1 MRALVLSE
9 QVVSRGRRRIV
20 MLLGLLAVISFT
32 AHAEGSRP
40 VVIGSK
46 RFTESY
52 LLGEIARETLQRAGV
67 AAVHRQGLGNTA
79 VLFEALSTGAID
91 AYPDYTGTIGRELLK
106 TEATDIESLNRA
118 LAPLGLGAG
127 VPLGFENTYALAVRD
142 GVAAA
147 KLGELAAHPGL
158 RIGLSPEFLHRA
170 DGWPAIARV
179 YGLPQQPAVLDHG
192 LAYEALAAG
201 RVDAM
206 DIYSTDAKIAKYR
219 LRVLEDDRRVFP
231 EYRAV
236 WVYRLDLPRRSPA
249 AWAALQSLQGSI
261 AAHDMIAMNA
271 AAELEGRSFD
281 VVARDFLGGGRAPA
295 ATRSR
300 LAARLF
306 AEDLPRLTREHLV
319 LVFGSLALACLAGI
333 PLGIAAAG
341 SRRLAQPVL
350 ATTGLIQTVPSL
362 ALLAFLIPIT
372 GTIGTLPAVLAL
384 FLYSLLP
391 IVRATHAALTGI
403 ARNMRE
409 SAVALGL
416 NRLQRLRFVELP
428 LALPGIL
435 SGVKTSAV
443 INVGTATIAAFIG
456 AGGYGER
463 ITAGLALNDNAMLL
477 AGAIPA
483 AVLALAVH
491 AIFELAERRVAR

>member
-1 MRALVLSE
+1 MGV
-9 QVVSRGRRRIV
+9 
-20 MLLGLLAVISFT
+20 LLGAGLFVAAWSVY
-32 AHAEGSRP
+32 AGENRP

-79 VLFEALSTGAID
+79 VLFEGLSTGAID
-91 AYPDYTGTIGRELLK
+91 IYPDYTGTIGHELLK
-106 TEATDIESLNRA
+106 TEATDLDALNRA
-118 LAPLGLGAG
+118 LAPLGLGAA
-127 VPLGFENTYALAVRD
+127 VPLGFENTYALATRD
-142 GVAAA
+142 DASVA
-147 KLGELAAHPGL
+147 KLSELAAHPRL
-158 RIGLSPEFLHRA
+158 RVGLSPEFLHRA

-179 YGLPQQPAVLDHG
+179 YELPQQPAVLDHG

-219 LRVLEDDRRVFP
+219 LRVLDDDRHVFP

-249 AWAALQSLQGSI
+249 GWAALQSLQGRI
-261 AAHDMIAMNA
+261 AAHDMVAMNA
-271 AAELEGRSFD
+271 AAELDGRSFAA
-281 VVARDFLGGGRAPA
+281 VARAFLDGGPSPSAHRPG
-295 ATRSR
+295 

-319 LVFGSLALACLAGI
+319 LVFGSLALACLAGV

-350 ATTGLIQTVPSL
+350 AATGLIQTVPSL

-372 GTIGTLPAVLAL
+372 GTIGTLPAVIAL

-416 NRLQRLRFVELP
+416 NPLQRLRFVELP

-443 INVGTATIAAFIG
+443 INVGTATVAAFIG

-477 AGAIPA
+477 AGAVPA

>member
-1 MRALVLSE
+1 MGALVLSE
-9 QVVSRGRRRIV
+9 HGVRRGRWLIV
-20 MLLGLLAVISFT
+20 VVVGLLAARSFVV
-32 AHAEGSRP
+32 HAGESQS

-79 VLFEALSTGAID
+79 VLFEALAAGAID

-106 TEATDIESLNRA
+106 TEATDLESLNRA

-127 VPLGFENTYALAVRD
+127 VPLGFENTYALALRN
-142 GVAAA
+142 GVAVA
-147 KLGELAAHPGL
+147 KLSELATHPGL
-158 RIGLSPEFLHRA
+158 RIGLSPEFLHRT

-179 YGLPQQPAVLDHG
+179 YRAPQQPVVLDHG

-201 RVDAM
+201 RVDVM

-249 AWAALQSLQGSI
+249 AWSALQSLQGRI

-271 AAELEGRSFD
+271 AAELEGRRFD
-281 VVARDFLGGGRAPA
+281 AVARDFLDGSRAPA
-295 ATRSR
+295 TMRPG

-319 LVFGSLALACLAGI
+319 LVFGSLLLACVAGI

-350 ATTGLIQTVPSL
+350 AASGLIQTVPSL

-372 GTIGTLPAVLAL
+372 GTIGTLPAVIAL

-416 NRLQRLRFVELP
+416 DRYQRLRFVELP

-491 AIFELAERRVAR
+491 ATFELAERRVAR

>member
-1 MRALVLSE
+1 MVVRRGSGCVVALV
-9 QVVSRGRRRIV
+9 
-20 MLLGLLAVISFT
+20 GLFAAAGF
-32 AHAEGSRP
+32 AAQAAEPRP

-91 AYPDYTGTIGRELLK
+91 AYPDYTGTIARELLK
-106 TEATDIESLNRA
+106 TESTDLASLHRA
-118 LAPLGLGAG
+118 LAPLGLGVG
-127 VPLGFENTYALAVRD
+127 VALGFENTYALAMREGD
-142 GVAAA
+142 AARAGVG
-147 KLGELAAHPGL
+147 KLSDLAGQGELRL
-158 RIGLSPEFLHRA
+158 GLSPEFLHRA
-170 DGWPAIARV
+170 DGWPAVARA
-179 YGLPQQPAVLDHG
+179 YGLAQQPVVLDHG

-206 DIYSTDAKIAKYR
+206 DIYSTDAKIGKYR
-219 LRVLEDDRRVFP
+219 LRVLDDDRRVFP

-236 WVYRLDLPRRSPA
+236 LVYRLDLPQRSPV
-249 AWAALQSLQGSI
+249 AWAALQRLEGHISRQ
-261 AAHDMIAMNA
+261 DMVAMNA
-271 AAELEGRSFD
+271 AAEIEGRSFD
-281 VVARDFLGGGRAPA
+281 AIAREFLDAGSTA
-295 ATRSR
+295 AAVRSG

-306 AEDLPRLTREHLV
+306 ADDLPRLTREHLV

-333 PLGIAAAG
+333 PLGVAAAG
-341 SRRLAQPVL
+341 SRKLAQPVL
-350 ATTGLIQTVPSL
+350 AVTGLVQTVPSL

-372 GTIGTLPAVLAL
+372 GTIGTVPAVIAL

-409 SAVALGL
+409 SGVALGL
-416 NRLQRLRFVELP
+416 TRMQRLRFVELP
-428 LALPGIL
+428 LATAGIL
-435 SGVKTSAV
+435 SGIKTSAV

-491 AIFELAERRVAR
+491 ALFELAERRAAR

>member
-1 MRALVLSE
+1 MVVRQGRGCVVALV
-9 QVVSRGRRRIV
+9 
-20 MLLGLLAVISFT
+20 GLFVAAGF
-32 AHAEGSRP
+32 AAQAAEPRP

-52 LLGEIARETLQRAGV
+52 LLGEIARETLQQAGV

-91 AYPDYTGTIGRELLK
+91 AYPDYTGTIARELLK
-106 TEATDIESLNRA
+106 SESTDLASLHRA
-118 LAPLGLGAG
+118 LAPLGLGVG
-127 VPLGFENTYALAVRD
+127 VALGFENTYALAMREGD
-142 GVAAA
+142 AARAGVG
-147 KLGELAAHPGL
+147 KLSDLAGQGELRL
-158 RIGLSPEFLHRA
+158 GLSPEFLHRA
-170 DGWPAIARV
+170 DGWPAVART
-179 YGLPQQPAVLDHG
+179 YGLAQQPVVLDHG

-206 DIYSTDAKIAKYR
+206 DIYSTDAKIGKYR
-219 LRVLEDDRRVFP
+219 LRVLDDDRRVFP

-236 WVYRLDLPRRSPA
+236 LVYRLDLPQRSPV
-249 AWAALQSLQGSI
+249 AWAALQRLEGRISRE
-261 AAHDMIAMNA
+261 DMVAMNA
-271 AAELEGRSFD
+271 AAEIEGRSFD
-281 VVARDFLGGGRAPA
+281 AIAREFLDAGSA
-295 ATRSR
+295 AAAVRSG

-306 AEDLPRLTREHLV
+306 ADDLPRLTREHLV

-333 PLGIAAAG
+333 PLGVAAAG
-341 SRRLAQPVL
+341 SRQLAQPVL
-350 ATTGLIQTVPSL
+350 AVTGLVQTVPSL

-372 GTIGTLPAVLAL
+372 GTIGTVPAVIAL

-409 SAVALGL
+409 SGVALGL
-416 NRLQRLRFVELP
+416 TRMQRLRFVELP
-428 LALPGIL
+428 LATAGIL
-435 SGVKTSAV
+435 SGIKTSAV

-491 AIFELAERRVAR
+491 ALFELAERRVAR

>member
-9 QVVSRGRRRIV
+9 QVVGRGRWGIV
-20 MLLGLLAVISFT
+20 VVVGLLAAIPCTVC
-32 AHAEGSRP
+32 AEDARP

-52 LLGEIARETLQRAGV
+52 LLGEIARETLQRASV
-67 AAVHRQGLGNTA
+67 VAVHRQGLGNTA

-91 AYPDYTGTIGRELLK
+91 TYPDYTGTIGRELLK
-106 TEATDIESLNRA
+106 TEATDLESLNRA

-127 VPLGFENTYALAVRD
+127 VPLGFENTYAVATRD

-147 KLGELAAHPGL
+147 KLSELAAQPGL

-179 YGLPQQPAVLDHG
+179 YGLPQQPTVLDHG

-219 LRVLEDDRRVFP
+219 LHVLEDDRRVFP

-236 WVYRLDLPRRSPA
+236 WIYRLDLPRRSPA
-249 AWAALQSLQGSI
+249 AWSALQSLQGRI
-261 AAHDMIAMNA
+261 AAHDMIQMNA

-281 VVARDFLGGGRAPA
+281 VVARDFLDGGRAPA
-295 ATRSR
+295 ATRSG

-306 AEDLPRLTREHLV
+306 AADLPRLTREHLV

-350 ATTGLIQTVPSL
+350 AATGLIQTVPSL
-362 ALLAFLIPIT
+362 ALLAFLIPLT
-372 GTIGTLPAVLAL
+372 GTIGTLPAVVAL

-416 NRLQRLRFVELP
+416 NRFQRLRFVELP

-483 AVLALAVH
+483 AVLALVVH

>member
-1 MRALVLSE
+1 MVVRRWWCLVL
-9 QVVSRGRRRIV
+9 I
-20 MLLGLLAVISFT
+20 LGACFVAGACT
-32 AHAEGSRP
+32 AYASAERP
-40 VVIGSK
+40 IVIGSK

-52 LLGEIARETLQRAGV
+52 LLGEIARETLRRAGV

-79 VLFEALSTGAID
+79 VLFEALATGAID

-106 TEATDIESLNRA
+106 TETTDLEALSRA

-127 VPLGFENTYALAVRD
+127 LPLGFENTYALAMRD
-142 GVAAA
+142 GAAIA
-147 KLGELAAHPGL
+147 KLSELAARPEV
-158 RIGLSPEFLHRA
+158 RIGLSPEFLNRA
-170 DGWPAIARV
+170 DGWPAIARA
-179 YGLPQQPAVLDHG
+179 YGLRQQPFVLDHG
-192 LAYEALAAG
+192 LAYEALVAG

-219 LRVLEDDRRVFP
+219 LRILEDDRRVFP
-231 EYRAV
+231 EYQAV
-236 WVYRLDLPRRSPA
+236 WVYRLDLPQRSPV
-249 AWAALQSLQGSI
+249 AWSALQTLQGRI
-261 AAHDMIAMNA
+261 AARDMIAMNA
-271 AAELEGRSFD
+271 AAEIESRPFDGVAREFLDGVRATLSGRS
-281 VVARDFLGGGRAPA
+281 G
-295 ATRSR
+295 

-306 AEDLPRLTREHLV
+306 ADDLPRLTREHLV
-319 LVFGSLALACLAGI
+319 LVFGSLAFACLAGV

-350 ATTGLIQTVPSL
+350 AATGLIQTVPSL
-362 ALLAFLIPIT
+362 ALLAFLIPLT

-391 IVRATHAALTGI
+391 IVRATHTALTGI

-409 SAVALGL
+409 SGVALGL
-416 NRLQRLRFVELP
+416 NPLQRLRLVELP

-463 ITAGLALNDNAMLL
+463 ITAGLALNDNTMLL

-483 AVLALAVH
+483 AVLALLVH
-491 AIFELAERRVAR
+491 GIFELAERRAAR

>member
-1 MRALVLSE
+1 V
-9 QVVSRGRRRIV
+9 
-20 MLLGLLAVISFT
+20 LLGWAAANACA
-32 AHAEGSRP
+32 AHAGDPPP

-52 LLGEIARETLQRAGV
+52 LLGEIAREALQRAGV

-79 VLFEALSTGAID
+79 VLVEALSTGAID

-106 TEATDIESLNRA
+106 TDATDLESLNRA

-127 VPLGFENTYALAVRD
+127 VPLGFENTYALAMPD
-142 GVAAA
+142 VAAVT
-147 KLGELAAHPGL
+147 KLSDLAARPHV
-158 RIGLSPEFLHRA
+158 RIGLSPEFLHRT
-170 DGWPAIARV
+170 DGWPAVARA
-179 YGLPQQPAVLDHG
+179 YGLPQRPSVLDHG

-201 RVDAM
+201 RMDAM
-206 DIYSTDAKIAKYR
+206 DIYSTDAKIARYR
-219 LRVLEDDRRVFP
+219 LRVLDDDRHVFP

-236 WVYRLDLPRRSPA
+236 WVYRLDLPQRSPA
-249 AWAALQSLQGSI
+249 AWSALQALQGRISTR
-261 AAHDMIAMNA
+261 DMIAMNA

-281 VVARDFLGGGRAPA
+281 LVAREFLEGGGNRSA
-295 ATRSR
+295 ARSD

-306 AEDLPRLTREHLV
+306 ADDLPRLTREHLV
-319 LVFGSLALACLAGI
+319 LVFGSLALACLAGL
-333 PLGIAAAG
+333 PLGIAAAD

-350 ATTGLIQTVPSL
+350 ALTGLIQTVPSL
-362 ALLAFLIPIT
+362 ALLAFLIPVT
-372 GTIGTLPAVLAL
+372 GTIGTLPAVIAL

-403 ARNMRE
+403 ARTMRE

-416 NRLQRLRFVELP
+416 NRYQRLRFVELP

-491 AIFELAERRVAR
+491 GIFELAERYVAR